1 MSRIARS
8 VLAVFVLSFFL
19 VATAYADDDRD
30 AARAAALNW
39 LSHVD
44 SGDYDN
50 AWSAAAEFFRS
61 NVTEG
66 QWRTAANNVRSP
78 LGDLVS
84 RVFDSARHS
93 ARLPGFPQGDYYVVL
108 FHSRFEDRGTASET
122 VTVMNDN
129 GEWRAVGYYIQ

>member
-8 VLAVFVLSFFL
+8 ALTVFVLSFFL
-19 VATAYADDDRD
+19 IATAYADDDRD
-30 AARAAALNW
+30 AARAAALQW
-39 LSHVD
+39 LSQVD
-44 SGDYDN
+44 SGDYDG
-50 AWSAAAEFFRS
+50 AWSASAEFFRS
-61 NVTEG
+61 NVTER

-84 RVFDSARHS
+84 RAFDSARHS
-93 ARLPGFPQGDYYVVL
+93 TRLPGYPQADYFVVL